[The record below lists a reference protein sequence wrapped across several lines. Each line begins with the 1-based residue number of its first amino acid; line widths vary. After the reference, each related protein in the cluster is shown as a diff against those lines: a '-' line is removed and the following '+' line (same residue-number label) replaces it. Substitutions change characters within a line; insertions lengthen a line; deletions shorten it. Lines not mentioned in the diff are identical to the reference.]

1 MIGVDVKEPERECT
15 DRNCPFHGT
24 LPVRG
29 VALTGTV
36 VSTAMDKTVVIQKRR
51 MHRVPKY
58 QRYEKRTSRYKAH
71 LPGCIDVEKGDDV
84 TIMECRPLSKTVS
97 FVVVEKK

>member
-1 MIGVDVKEPERECT
+1 MIGVDIKEPERECT

-24 LPVRG
+24 LSVHG
-29 VALTGTV
+29 AALTGTV
-36 VSTAMDKTVVIQKRR
+36 VSTAMDKTVVVRKQR

-58 QRYEKRTSRYKAH
+58 QRYEKRSSRHKAH
-71 LPGCIDVEKGDDV
+71 LPGCIDVEQGDEV

-97 FVVVEKK
+97 FVVVEKQ

>member
-1 MIGVDVKEPERECT
+1 MIGVDIKEPERECT
-15 DRNCPFHGT
+15 DRNCPFHGR
-24 LPVRG
+24 LSVHG

-36 VSTAMDKTVVIQKRR
+36 VSTTMDKTVVVRKQR

-97 FVVVEKK
+97 FVVVEKQ